1 MLAQGTESVKLQ
13 SHLDRIGA
21 VNILYFVNMEMMIFI
36 WLMPRMLTSTTSVVQ
51 QHAHDGKQKDGNCS
65 LPIVLSSSKK

>member
-13 SHLDRIGA
+13 SHLDRSEDD
-21 VNILYFVNMEMMIFI
+21 ILYFVNMEMMIFI
-36 WLMPRMLTSTTSVVQ
+36 WLMPRMLATSVVQ
-51 QHAHDGKQKDGNCS
+51 QHAHDGEQKDGNCS